1 MNRKE
6 EIQKHI
12 KALLQLIGD
21 NSEREGLKGT
31 PERVARM
38 FGRFTEVMTL
48 HRNRRLPHS
57 KMELMVLC
65 MIVWL

>member
-38 FGRFTEVMTL
+38 FGEIYRGYDPAQKPKITTFQNGVDG
-48 HRNRRLPHS
+48 
-57 KMELMVLC
+57 
-65 MIVWL
+65 IVYGYR